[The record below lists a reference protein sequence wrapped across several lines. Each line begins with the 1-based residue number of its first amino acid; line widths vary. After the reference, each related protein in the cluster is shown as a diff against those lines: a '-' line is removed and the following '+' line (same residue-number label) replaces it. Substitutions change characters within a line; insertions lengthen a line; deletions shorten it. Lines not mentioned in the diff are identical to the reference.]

1 MQPHVYEDTPIRVA
15 YCSIAGFF
23 DGYALFEILQQV
35 ESLVATARNT
45 KPWKNEAG
53 NLLFFVQRLEEL
65 CVAALTIHYEQGQRN
80 EAILCMPESGQPDT
94 SQLAHYVNPRYMGN
108 QWDCFPR
115 HLSSKQ
121 YHNPYK
127 LFKKFAGSMRETEW
141 KKALRMLLEYALSKD
156 SIEGIYP
163 LYEILRMRKRLLQV
177 VEASHLILVRT
188 QVSPIIT
195 GTNAAWKQG

>member
-1 MQPHVYEDTPIRVA
+1 MQHYIHEDTPIRVA
-15 YCSIAGFF
+15 YCSIHGFF
-23 DGYALFEILQQV
+23 DGYPLCEALQLIEA
-35 ESLVATARNT
+35 LVATACNT

-53 NLLFFVQRLEEL
+53 NLLFFMRRLEEL
-65 CVAALTIHYEQGQRN
+65 SMAALAIHYEQGQRS
-80 EAILCMPESGQPDT
+80 EAILDIPDNGQPDT

-121 YHNPYK
+121 YHHPYK
-127 LFKKFAGSMRETEW
+127 VFKKFAHSMQEMEW
-141 KKALRMLLEYALSKD
+141 EKAIRMLLEFALSKD

-188 QVSPIIT
+188 QGPLHIPK
-195 GTNAAWKQG
+195 GNAAAEN